1 MAEMK
6 IIELY
11 RDLLEIEVYE
21 EQDNDLLNQ
30 LINQRE
36 ILKEW
41 NEKKTINATKIKK
54 LEKNEQSA
62 KHELEIVSE

>member
-1 MAEMK
+1 MK

-11 RDLLEIEVYE
+11 WDLLEIEVYE

>member
-1 MAEMK
+1 MK